1 MECRQWRHF
10 FNRRLMNQTQT
21 RSYHIYLNEKCL
33 FKNLSEEDFDI
44 IWNKLYTSYW
54 REEISYS
61 EITNE
66 NELNVEESSY

>member
-1 MECRQWRHF
+1 
-10 FNRRLMNQTQT
+10 MNQTQT
-21 RSYHIYLNEKCL
+21 RSYQIYLNEKCL
-33 FKNLSEEDFDI
+33 FKNLSEEEFDI